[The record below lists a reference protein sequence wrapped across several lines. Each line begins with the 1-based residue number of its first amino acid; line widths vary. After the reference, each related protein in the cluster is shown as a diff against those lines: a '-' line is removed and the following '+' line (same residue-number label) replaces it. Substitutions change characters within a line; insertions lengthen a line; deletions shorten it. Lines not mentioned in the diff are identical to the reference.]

1 MTIDKLS
8 NAIIPQ
14 YIQDE
19 RKDYPHGNAPGQ
31 NYAGNPLVL
40 QDRTGDR
47 ARGLL
52 DRKARAQGNDAVV
65 TLSGHS
71 IDTPQVGAAYVSP
84 VYFAHSNT
92 PIHGADPYFSRVHE
106 AYTATERKDYKG
118 IYVDTLA

>member
-8 NAIIPQ
+8 NAIIPP

-19 RKDYPHGNAPGQ
+19 RKDYSHGNAPGQ
-31 NYAGNPLVL
+31 NYAGNPLVV

-47 ARGLL
+47 TGGLL
-52 DRKARAQGNDAVV
+52 DRRARTQENDAVI

-71 IDTPQVGAAYVSP
+71 IDTPQAGDAYVSP
-84 VYFAHSNT
+84 VYFAHGNT

-106 AYTATERKDYKG
+106 AYTAAEQKNYKG
-118 IYVDTLA
+118 LYVDTLA